1 MLKAGLA
8 DFRLEESLGRMRRLV
23 ALCGQHSSACRMLL
37 LSTILDSPLL
47 RAEGL
52 RELLSPPNRPPLD
65 RSLIR
70 GGGGGGGGGGR
81 GQSLLSSNQ
90 FVGLGHSTGGV
101 GGGVALAMGK
111 LQHSGTL
118 RTRQTRD
125 SAKVRVQCNS
135 ARSGGEV

>member
-23 ALCGQHSSACRMLL
+23 ALCGQHSGACRMLL

-52 RELLSPPNRPPLD
+52 SPPNQPPLD

-70 GGGGGGGGGGR
+70 GGGGGGGR

-135 ARSGGEV
+135 ARSGGGGGGGGV